1 MKLKSYE
8 LMLPTENETC
18 VFPVMDL
25 NNLYGGTKDCGKPAV
40 IVTTQLPNQK
50 PEARCS
56 YHVAEVLRS
65 SENARDQL
73 LVELLVRAL
82 KDEPT
87 RT

>member
-8 LMLPTENETC
+8 FTLPTKNETC
-18 VFPVMDL
+18 EFRMMDL

-40 IVTTQLPNQK
+40 VVTTQLPNQK
-50 PEARCS
+50 PEARCA

-82 KDEPT
+82 E
-87 RT
+87 REQS